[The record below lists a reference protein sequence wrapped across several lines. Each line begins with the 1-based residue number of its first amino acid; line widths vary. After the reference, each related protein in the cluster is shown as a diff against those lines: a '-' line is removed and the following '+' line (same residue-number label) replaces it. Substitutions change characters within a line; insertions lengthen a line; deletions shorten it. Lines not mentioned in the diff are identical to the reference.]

1 MCLEGTGFAPV
12 HTLFTP
18 FCPHRIHTLLEM
30 KSRMLDVEP
39 TTPMP
44 RRLACDNVAARSRV

>member
-1 MCLEGTGFAPV
+1 MYLEGRKGSHPSTHCSHHSA
-12 HTLFTP
+12 H
-18 FCPHRIHTLLEM
+18 HAHTLLEM

-44 RRLACDNVAARSRV
+44 RRLACDHVAVRSRV

>member
-1 MCLEGTGFAPV
+1 MYLEGAGFTSV

-18 FCPHRIHTLLEM
+18 PCPHHAHTLLEM

-44 RRLACDNVAARSRV
+44 RRLA

>member
-1 MCLEGTGFAPV
+1 MYLEGTWFASV
-12 HTLFTP
+12 HTLLTP
-18 FCPHRIHTLLEM
+18 FRPHHAHTLLEM

-44 RRLACDNVAARSRV
+44 RRLACDNVAVRSRV